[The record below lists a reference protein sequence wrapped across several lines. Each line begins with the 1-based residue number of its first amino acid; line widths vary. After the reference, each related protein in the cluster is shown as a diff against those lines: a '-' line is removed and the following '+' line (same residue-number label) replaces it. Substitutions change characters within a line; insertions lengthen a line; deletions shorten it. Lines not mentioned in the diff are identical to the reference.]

1 MVGLLHRALYSKRD
15 IVLLDD
21 VLCSVD
27 AHVANSIFAHLADRK
42 IRKKRTII
50 FATNNREFCRK
61 VDRIVVLDKG
71 AVIGSPP
78 FYNWL
83 ECLMVIKSC

>member
-1 MVGLLHRALYSKRD
+1 MLDLYYRALYSKRN

-21 VLCSVD
+21 VLSSVD
-27 AHVANSIFAHLADRK
+27 AHVANSIFANLADK
-42 IRKKRTII
+42 QIRKKRTII

-78 FYNWL
+78 L
-83 ECLMVIKSC
+83 VRI

>member
-1 MVGLLHRALYSKRD
+1 MTFFVRALYSKRD

-21 VLCSVD
+21 VLSSVD
-27 AHVANSIFAHLADRK
+27 AHVANSIFAHLADKK
-42 IRKKRTII
+42 IRKTRTII

-71 AVIGSPP
+71 AVVGSPP
-78 FYNWL
+78 FL
-83 ECLMVIKSC
+83 S